1 MNALSLPVIPLTIT
15 VSLCLVFTFV
25 IFFLREHSRRFSNA
39 ERESL
44 LPLADETPRLAGRM
58 RPVPTPT
65 PDHAPART
73 HGHAHDHDHADDGC
87 GCRTGRKAPCPGCLK
102 RPVSPASS

>member
-1 MNALSLPVIPLTIT
+1 MNSLSLPVIPLTIT

-25 IFFLREHSRRFSNA
+25 VFFLREHSRRFSNA

-44 LPLADETPRLAGRM
+44 LPLADETPRLAGRL
-58 RPVPTPT
+58 TP
-65 PDHAPART
+65 AAAEPA
-73 HGHAHDHDHADDGC
+73 HGHDHADDGC

-102 RPVSPASS
+102 RPAAPATH